1 MRTLR
6 FAVIVSSLTAAV
18 SSPAPAKQPD
28 ATDVIRRQS
37 QAFSDASASGD
48 AKTLER
54 LLDDRVTF
62 MLEDGRLVTKKDIVD
77 GAAPPSNPNVRNHLQ
92 QQDFAVQV
100 YGSTAVTS
108 FTDVSSLDYYG
119 QQATFRFRSTEVWRA
134 SGGAWKM
141 ISSQTVYEPKDPPAI
156 TVPAQALEDYV
167 GRYELSPDYVLVIS
181 RDKDGLQGS
190 VGAQSFPLYL
200 EARDVLFVQGQPL
213 QRRIIQRDAT
223 GRVTGLVSRRYG
235 SDFVFRKVG

>member
-1 MRTLR
+1 MRAIR
-6 FAVIVSSLTAAV
+6 FAAILSVALFASTSVLAKPSDAA
-18 SSPAPAKQPD
+18 
-28 ATDVIRRQS
+28 DVLRQQS

-77 GAAPPSNPNVRNHLQ
+77 GATPASNPNVRNHLQ

-108 FTDVSSLDYYG
+108 FTDVSTLDYYG
-119 QQATFRFRSTEVWRA
+119 QQAIFRFRSTEVWRQA
-134 SGGAWKM
+134 GGAWKM
-141 ISSQTVYEPKDPPAI
+141 ISSQTVFEPKDPPAI
-156 TVPAQALEDYV
+156 ELPTAMLDDYV
-167 GRYELSPDYVLVIS
+167 GRYELSPDYVLVVT
-181 RDKDGLQGS
+181 RDGDGLKGAVGS
-190 VGAQSFPLYL
+190 QSFAIKL
-200 EARDVLFVQGQPL
+200 EARDVLFVSGQPM

-223 GRVTGLVSRRYG
+223 GRVTGMVSRRYG
-235 SDFVFRKVG
+235 SDFVFRKVA